1 MDHTRF
7 ARISRRRLAAGAV
20 AVSMSASGQARGA
33 QAVAEPAGLPRPA
46 TADYRT
52 PMAPAARAVPPE
64 ATAWPLI
71 GREAEVERMAALRS
85 VAGCSGLIVNDAA
98 RVGKSRLARHATAT
112 ATAESEGALV
122 ALAARGLTNAEIAQR
137 LVVSVRTVES
147 HIHRAMQK
155 LGVSDRRDL

>member
-64 ATAWPLI
+64 AMAWPLI

-85 VAGCSGLIVNDAA
+85 VAGCSGLIVNGAA

-112 ATAESEGALV
+112 AESERALV
-122 ALAARGLTNAEIAQR
+122 ALAARGLPNAEIAQR

-147 HIHRAMQK
+147 HIYRAMQK